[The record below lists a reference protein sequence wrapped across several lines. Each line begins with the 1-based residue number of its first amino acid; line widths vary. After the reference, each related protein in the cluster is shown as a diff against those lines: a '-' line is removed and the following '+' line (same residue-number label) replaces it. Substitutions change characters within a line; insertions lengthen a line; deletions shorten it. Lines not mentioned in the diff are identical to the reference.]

1 MVKVLTEYIV
11 KDNNIPVIITTH
23 SPTTVISCEG
33 TSIYK
38 MERGNSIPQPV
49 PMQEAIEI
57 LTSDIPFLKI
67 STEKRRQ
74 VFVENQND
82 VMYYERISN
91 IYSCLKGLP
100 SEPKFISTRKSK
112 NEGSNCSDV
121 IALVN
126 GLSKDGNDQ
135 VYGIIDRDVKNQS
148 TDKILVLGNGE
159 RYAIENYILD
169 PLLIGLLCI
178 RERKQEPNYFG
189 ITAFSTTPDIKPKLT
204 EKDAQKIVDKVLGD
218 LNLNSGNSVKY
229 MLYNG
234 WSLNI
239 SDDFN
244 NKQGHKL
251 ETLYKEKYP
260 FLKSLSKNQ
269 EGVLKTEIINRVI
282 NDYPQFAPIGIIE
295 TLRKIK

>member
-1 MVKVLTEYIV
+1 MV
-11 KDNNIPVIITTH
+11 
-23 SPTTVISCEG
+23 
-33 TSIYK
+33 
-38 MERGNSIPQPV
+38 RGNSIPQPV

-57 LTSDIPFLKI
+57 LISDIPFLRI
-67 STEKRRQ
+67 STEKRKN

-82 VMYYERISN
+82 VNYYEQISN
-91 IYSCLKGLP
+91 IYSRLEDLP

-126 GLSKDGNDQ
+126 GLSKNGNDQ

-148 TDKILVLGNGE
+148 TDKIFVLGNGE

-178 RERKQEPNYFG
+178 REIKKDPNYFG
-189 ITAFSTTPDIKPKLT
+189 ITAFSTTPDIKTKLT
-204 EKDAQKIVDKVLGD
+204 EEDAQKIVDKVLEDLD
-218 LNLNSGNSVKY
+218 LNLGNSVDY

-239 SDDFN
+239 SDEFN
-244 NKQGHKL
+244 NKQGHEL
-251 ETLYKEKYP
+251 ETLYEEKYP

-269 EGVLKTEIINRVI
+269 EGVLKTEIINKVI
-282 NDYPQFAPIGIIE
+282 NDYPEFAPIGIIE
-295 TLRKIK
+295 TLRKIQ